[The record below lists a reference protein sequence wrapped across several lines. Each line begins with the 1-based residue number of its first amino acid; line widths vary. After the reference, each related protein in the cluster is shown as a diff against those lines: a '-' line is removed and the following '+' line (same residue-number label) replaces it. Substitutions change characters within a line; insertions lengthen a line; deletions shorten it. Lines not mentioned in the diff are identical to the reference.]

1 MRKVNAIISMGI
13 IVLFLVHGIS
23 GSFQMVGI
31 ISGGST
37 ILSVLTW
44 CMAAMIAV
52 HTVIGIILTIH
63 TLRISKKTGVSYIKE
78 NALFW
83 IRRISGFVLM
93 LLVSLHLAVFM
104 QTGEGVFRL
113 NYFGISELVGQVLML
128 SALAVH
134 LLCNIKPLSIA
145 LGLYG
150 ESGYIKDIVLILS
163 ALLVFCTVA
172 FVIYYLRWNVLW
184 R

>member
-1 MRKVNAIISMGI
+1 
-13 IVLFLVHGIS
+13 
-23 GSFQMVGI
+23 
-31 ISGGST
+31 
-37 ILSVLTW
+37 
-44 CMAAMIAV
+44 MAVMIAV

-63 TLRISKKTGVSYIKE
+63 TLRISKKTGVSYLKE

-104 QTGEGVFRL
+104 QTGEGIFRL
-113 NYFGISELVGQVLML
+113 SYFGISELAGQVLML
-128 SALAVH
+128 FALAVH
-134 LLCNIKPLSIA
+134 LLCNIKPISIA

-150 ESGYIKDIVLILS
+150 GTGYVRDILLILS
-163 ALLVFCTVA
+163 TMLGFCALA

>member
-23 GSFQMVGI
+23 GSFQMMGI
-31 ISGGST
+31 IPGGST
-37 ILSVLTW
+37 FLAILTW
-44 CMAAMIAV
+44 CMAVMIAV
-52 HTVIGIILTIH
+52 HTVIGIILTVH

-134 LLCNIKPLSIA
+134 LLCNIKPVSIA

-150 ESGYIKDIVLILS
+150 ESGYIRDVLLILS
-163 ALLVFCTVA
+163 ALLVFCAVA

>member
-13 IVLFLVHGIS
+13 IVLFLTHGIA
-23 GSFQMVGI
+23 GSFQLMGI

-37 ILSVLTW
+37 FLAILTW
-44 CMAAMIAV
+44 CMVIMISV

-113 NYFGISELVGQVLML
+113 SYFGISEFVGQVLML

-134 LLCNIKPLSIA
+134 LLCNIKPVSIA

-150 ESGYIKDIVLILS
+150 ESGYIRDILLILS
-163 ALLVFCTVA
+163 AMLVFCALA

>member
-13 IVLFLVHGIS
+13 IVLFLAHGVG
-23 GSFQMVGI
+23 GSFQLMGI
-31 ISGGST
+31 IPGGST
-37 ILSVLTW
+37 FLEILTW
-44 CMAAMIAV
+44 CMAVLILV

-63 TLRISKKTGVSYIKE
+63 TLRISQKTGVSYLKE

-93 LLVSLHLAVFM
+93 LLVSLHLTVFM

-134 LLCNIKPLSIA
+134 LLCNIKPVSIA

-150 ESGYIKDIVLILS
+150 ESGYIRDILLILS
-163 ALLVFCTVA
+163 AMLVFCALA

>member
-13 IVLFLVHGIS
+13 IVLFLAHGIA
-23 GSFQMVGI
+23 GSFQMIGI
-31 ISGGST
+31 IPGGST
-37 ILSVLTW
+37 FLEILTW
-44 CMAAMIAV
+44 CMVIMISV

-63 TLRISKKTGVSYIKE
+63 TIRISKKTGVSYLKE
-78 NALFW
+78 NFLFW

-93 LLVSLHLAVFM
+93 LLVSLHLSVFV
-104 QTGEGVFRL
+104 QTGDGIFRL
-113 NYFGISELVGQVLML
+113 SCFGISELVGQVLML

-134 LLCNIKPLSIA
+134 LLCNIKPISIA

-150 ESGYIKDIVLILS
+150 EIGYIRDILLILS
-163 ALLVFCTVA
+163 AVLGFCALA

>member
-13 IVLFLVHGIS
+13 IALFLVHGIS
-23 GSFQMVGI
+23 GSFQMTGI
-31 ISGGST
+31 IPGGST
-37 ILSVLTW
+37 VLSVLTW

-52 HTVIGIILTIH
+52 HTVIGIILTID

-83 IRRISGFVLM
+83 LRRISGFVLI

-113 NYFGISELVGQVLML
+113 NYFGILELVGQVLML

-150 ESGYIKDIVLILS
+150 ESGYIKDILLILS
-163 ALLVFCTVA
+163 AMLVFCAVA

>member
-13 IVLFLVHGIS
+13 IVLFLVHGIA
-23 GSFQMVGI
+23 GSFQMMGI

-37 ILSVLTW
+37 FLAILTW
-44 CMAAMIAV
+44 CMVAMISV

-63 TLRISKKTGVSYIKE
+63 TLCISKKTGVSYIKE
-78 NALFW
+78 NSLFW
-83 IRRISGFVLM
+83 IRRISGFVLI
-93 LLVSLHLAVFM
+93 LLVSIHLAVFM
-104 QTGEGVFRL
+104 QTGENVFRL
-113 NYFGISELVGQVLML
+113 NYFGISELAGQILML
-128 SALAVH
+128 ATLAVH

-150 ESGYIKDIVLILS
+150 ESEYIRDILLILS
-163 ALLVFCTVA
+163 AVLVFCAVA
-172 FVIYYLRWNVLW
+172 FSIYYLRWNVLW